1 MIAHRMILNNTP
13 IIDVRGLSH
22 TYLPGTPLEIRSLDN
37 VGIQVFENEAVGIIG
52 PTGSGKS
59 TLLQHLNGLYL
70 PDEGEVRIDGRFIA
84 ESSTDIHRVRQRIG
98 LVFQNPENQLFEQYA
113 GDDVAFGPRNMK
125 LPPEEIRK
133 RVRNAMEAVGLPF
146 NYKDRLTAQL
156 SLGEKRRLAL
166 AGVLAMEPQV
176 LVLDEP
182 TAGLDPEGRFEL
194 LDILAAWREG
204 LRRAVVIAS
213 HNMEDIVELSS
224 RVYVLVNGRVILSG
238 STREVFANYDVLIQN
253 GLSVPVAAQ
262 VIRGLLKKGFSV
274 SPEVLTVE
282 EAAEEIKGLFNGD
295 VFNAPKK

>member
-1 MIAHRMILNNTP
+1 MVLNDTP
-13 IIDVRGLSH
+13 IVDVRGLSH
-22 TYLPGTPLEIRSLDN
+22 TYLPGTPLEVRSLDN

-59 TLLQHLNGLYL
+59 TLLQHLNGLFI
-70 PDEGEVRIDGRFIA
+70 PDEGEVRISGISIS
-84 ESSTDIHRVRQRIG
+84 ESSIDIRRVRQRIG

-146 NYKDRLTAQL
+146 NYKDRLTARL

-182 TAGLDPEGRFEL
+182 TASLDPEGRLKL
-194 LDILAAWREG
+194 LDILTAWREG
-204 LRRAVVIAS
+204 FRRAVVIAS

-224 RVYVLVNGRVILSG
+224 RVYVLVNGKVILSG
-238 STREVFANYDVLIQN
+238 STREVFANYDILIQN
-253 GLSVPVAAQ
+253 GLSLPAAAR
-262 VIRGLLKKGFSV
+262 VIHGLMERGFSV

-282 EAAEEIKGLFNGD
+282 EAAEEIKSLFNKD
-295 VFNAPKK
+295 VFNASKK